1 MQSTP
6 HPCPSCGQ
14 VGMSVF
20 YEVNNVPV
28 NSVLLVDSRQEA
40 VEFQRGDIRLAVCP
54 ACGFIS
60 NIAFDEALTQYS
72 ARYEATQGYSPTF
85 NKFHRAL
92 AQDLIDR
99 YDLHGKDVIE
109 IGCDKGDFL
118 TMLAEMG
125 DNRGVGFDPAYVP
138 GRHPSPAADRL
149 TFIPDFYGEK
159 YTNYHADFICCKMTL
174 EHIPNV
180 GEFIATVRRS
190 IGDRPD
196 TVVFFQIPNA
206 RYVLCDVAFWDIYYE
221 HCSYFTKGSLA
232 RLFRR
237 AGFEV
242 RDLWTAY
249 DDQYLMI
256 EARPAGEQGSRGAG
270 EMKAPSDSSL
280 SPAPPLPCSPALEE
294 ESPAET
300 LDMVRYFVEHA
311 DARRSEWRTKLA
323 DWRAA
328 ARRVVL
334 WGGGSKGVAFLTTL
348 GQSRDDIAYAVDI
361 NPLKHATF
369 MAGTGQEIIAPESLQ
384 TFRPDVVIIMN
395 PVYRDEVTAD
405 LAALG
410 LSPQIETL

>member
-1 MQSTP
+1 
-6 HPCPSCGQ
+6 
-14 VGMSVF
+14 MSVF

-54 ACGFIS
+54 ACGFIA

-159 YTNYHADFICCKMTL
+159 YTDYHADFICCKMTL

-280 SPAPPLPCSPALEE
+280 SPAPPLPCSPAREE

-410 LSPQIETL
+410 LSPEIYTL

>member
-1 MQSTP
+1 MKTVP
-6 HPCPSCGQ
+6 HACPACGAA
-14 VGMSVF
+14 GMSVF
-20 YEVNNVPV
+20 YEVENVPV
-28 NSVLLVDSRQEA
+28 NSVLLVGSRSEA
-40 VEFQRGDIRLAVCP
+40 LDFQRGDIHLAVCP
-54 ACGFIS
+54 ACGFIA
-60 NIAFDEALTQYS
+60 NIAFDEALTQYT

-99 YDLHGKDVIE
+99 YDLRGKDIIE

-118 TMLAEMG
+118 TMLTEMG

-149 TFIPDFYGEK
+149 TFIADFYGDK
-159 YTNYHADFICCKMTL
+159 YTDHHADFIVCKMTL

-180 GEFIATVRRS
+180 GEFMATVRRAV
-190 IGDRPD
+190 GDRPD

-242 RDLWTAY
+242 QDLWTAY

-256 EARPAGEQGSRGAG
+256 AAVPSPSGRGLGRGSVAGGKQAENGGISTA
-270 EMKAPSDSSL
+270 
-280 SPAPPLPCSPALEE
+280 PLPEE

-300 LDMVRYFVEHA
+300 LDMVRYFVERYEA
-311 DARRSEWRTKLA
+311 KREQWREALA
-323 DWRAA
+323 DWRATSK
-328 ARRVVL
+328 RVVL

-348 GQSRDDIAYAVDI
+348 GQTRDDIAYAVDI
-361 NPLKHATF
+361 NPIKHGTF

-384 TFRPDVVIIMN
+384 TYRPDVVIIMN

-405 LAALG
+405 LQALG